1 MGSHETGSLLVYT
14 SKLSPLL
21 AKKFLR
27 YQFVVSSFLL
37 LAKSLNFYYEEIYKR
52 KVYTKNIGRGTVDPG
67 IDYFDSFNAISSKQK
82 LQQAL
87 KSWSN
92 FSVVLFG
99 KRREMRR
106 TTLTNPR
113 NNFNKSM

>member
-1 MGSHETGSLLVYT
+1 M
-14 SKLSPLL
+14 
-21 AKKFLR
+21 
-27 YQFVVSSFLL
+27 
-37 LAKSLNFYYEEIYKR
+37 
-52 KVYTKNIGRGTVDPG
+52 DPG
-67 IDYFDSFNAISSKQK
+67 IDYFDSLFSSKQK

-87 KSWSN
+87 KSWKN

-99 KRREMRR
+99 KGREIRR

>member
-1 MGSHETGSLLVYT
+1 MRRYT
-14 SKLSPLL
+14 KG
-21 AKKFLR
+21 K
-27 YQFVVSSFLL
+27 YIQ
-37 LAKSLNFYYEEIYKR
+37 
-52 KVYTKNIGRGTVDPG
+52 KNIGRGTVDPG

-82 LQQAL
+82 LQPAL